1 MPDSEDGGSFLGSSR
16 KSLADTSVTSTA
28 DLSLFSTGP
37 RSQHAFEITS
47 TGFDDGHSLAQQRHH
62 HDDDHLDDDGEA
74 AAARLLGDGSGTA
87 DLSPR

>member
-1 MPDSEDGGSFLGSSR
+1 MMPDSEDGGSFLGSSR

-47 TGFDDGHSLAQQRHH
+47 SGFDDAHSLAPQQRHN
-62 HDDDHLDDDGEA
+62 DVDLDDDGN
-74 AAARLLGDGSGTA
+74 GGNG